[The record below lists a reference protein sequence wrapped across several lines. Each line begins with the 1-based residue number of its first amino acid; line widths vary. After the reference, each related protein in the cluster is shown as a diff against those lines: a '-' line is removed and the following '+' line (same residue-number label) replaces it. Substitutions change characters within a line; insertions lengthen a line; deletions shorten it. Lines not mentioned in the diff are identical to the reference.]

1 MKRKDLAEEI
11 QKLVSIM
18 ERLRGPEGCPW
29 DREQTLD
36 TLQEYLIEESYETVE
51 AAQKKDL
58 DLLKEELG
66 DVLLQVVFQ
75 AQVARERDYFDLV
88 DVIKGISDKL
98 LRRHPHVFSDKKA
111 DTPVEVSIL
120 WKEIKEKEREGDIIN
135 PSIVDDLATN
145 QPALM
150 QAFEI
155 QKIASSVGLDWDNI
169 RNVFEKVKEEIV
181 EIEEALY
188 SGNKDLASLELGDL
202 LFSAVNLARFLGTNP
217 EIALLNS
224 ILKFKDRFKYVEES
238 VRCEG
243 KVMEELSLEEL
254 DYYWEEA
261 KKRK

>member
-111 DTPVEVSIL
+111 D
-120 WKEIKEKEREGDIIN
+120 
-135 PSIVDDLATN
+135 
-145 QPALM
+145 
-150 QAFEI
+150 
-155 QKIASSVGLDWDNI
+155 
-169 RNVFEKVKEEIV
+169 
-181 EIEEALY
+181 
-188 SGNKDLASLELGDL
+188 
-202 LFSAVNLARFLGTNP
+202 
-217 EIALLNS
+217 
-224 ILKFKDRFKYVEES
+224 
-238 VRCEG
+238 
-243 KVMEELSLEEL
+243 
-254 DYYWEEA
+254 
-261 KKRK
+261 